1 MKTFKLHKG
10 HYHNAESLLKE
21 MKSVIGGSE
30 RHIKWSYFE
39 SNNRFSVTVDR
50 EYNFRIHPRLASVLG
65 FKTKDENT
73 YLELNAGGTY
83 EAERTPDL
91 LGGAYHMYVYTDM
104 TELAIVGHQH
114 AALLRA
120 VPLQDVAY
128 GTVKSFSFN
137 NPIYSIVS
145 KSEMETVE
153 IMLCDDSGELLPL
166 DEGKTFMVLHFR
178 PRQA

>member
-1 MKTFKLHKG
+1 M
-10 HYHNAESLLKE
+10 
-21 MKSVIGGSE
+21 
-30 RHIKWSYFE
+30 
-39 SNNRFSVTVDR
+39 
-50 EYNFRIHPRLASVLG
+50 
-65 FKTKDENT
+65 
-73 YLELNAGGTY
+73 ELTAGGTY

-137 NPIYSIVS
+137 NPIYAKVS
-145 KSEMETVE
+145 KRDMETVE
-153 IMLCDDSGELLPL
+153 VMLCEDTGELLHL
-166 DEGKTFMVLHFR
+166 DEGETCLVLHFR
-178 PRQA
+178 PRQL